1 MKPWAEQFYKS
12 KAWLKCRKAYI
23 TSVQGL
29 CERCRR
35 RGIAKPGKIVHH
47 KTALTPDNITD
58 HSISLNP
65 ANLEYLCQECH
76 NIEHYQ
82 NMAQRGAGWRL
93 MLMASLCKCL
103 TKPTTAK
110 LKT

>member
-1 MKPWAEQFYKS
+1 MKPWAVQFYKS

-65 ANLEYLCQECH
+65 ANLEYLCQKCH

-82 NMAQRGAGWRL
+82 KFGSTRRGLAFDANGQL
-93 MLMASLCKCL
+93 VQVSDEANNGE
-103 TKPTTAK
+103 A
-110 LKT
+110 

>member
-1 MKPWAEQFYKS
+1 MKPLAEKFYKS
-12 KAWLKCRKAYI
+12 KAWHKCRTAYI

-35 RGIAKPGKIVHH
+35 RGIATPGKIVHH
-47 KTALTPDNITD
+47 KRPLTPDNIND

-82 NMAQRGAGWRL
+82 KYGNTRRGLAFDTNGQL
-93 MLMASLCKCL
+93 VQVSEEANNGEI
-103 TKPTTAK
+103 
-110 LKT
+110 